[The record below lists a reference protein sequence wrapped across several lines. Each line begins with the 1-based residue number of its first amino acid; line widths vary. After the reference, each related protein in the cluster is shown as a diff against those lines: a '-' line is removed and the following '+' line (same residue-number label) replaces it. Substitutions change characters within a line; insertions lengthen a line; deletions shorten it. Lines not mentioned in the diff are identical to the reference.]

1 MEQYVIRTSFGRKVT
16 GMKCTEKEALSEL
29 EATAL
34 KLEERLYLFRIE
46 PEEKRQ
52 VFVTRFPQ

>member
-16 GMKCTEKEALSEL
+16 GIKCTEEEAISEL
-29 EATAL
+29 EILSL
-34 KLEERLYLFRIE
+34 KLEEKLYLFRIE